1 MEPQPPPAGLEDQRG
16 AQNFEQKD
24 PRQPLPAKAAS
35 EELRQEDAGAGSD
48 PGDIIDWVLEK
59 NKRRQ

>member
-1 MEPQPPPAGLEDQRG
+1 MEPQPPPAGLGDQRG

-24 PRQPLPAKAAS
+24 AREPQPDQTATEDLPRD
-35 EELRQEDAGAGSD
+35 DAGAGSD